1 MRAIR
6 RLFAWLL
13 SLVFEFFYEI
23 GEIRGGRR
31 REHIEGHGSMGH
43 RRVNGI
49 FDIWIF
55 LTFRVQVVNYL
66 CQQGVSQNF
75 CGRGGPLSHLVYWK
89 MNPSKILDSD
99 VNTFERRAEM
109 FRYVLEFF
117 YFIQPG
123 SFYII

>member
-1 MRAIR
+1 MGVWAI
-6 RLFAWLL
+6 
-13 SLVFEFFYEI
+13 
-23 GEIRGGRR
+23 GGA
-31 REHIEGHGSMGH
+31 
-43 RRVNGI
+43 NGI

-55 LTFRVQVVNYL
+55 LTFRIQVVNYL

-75 CGRGGPLSHLVYWK
+75 CGRGGPLSHLVYRK

-123 SFYII
+123 YFLHNIGTLLVAFLRNLK